1 MLLREIIFEKLLETP
16 AGTKFDIRNTLFFNI
31 LCANP
36 LLARFYADF
45 FRRHGANPSI
55 IKDLETRSA
64 DFSSSDQ
71 STTNRTPEPVKGS
84 TTMAV
89 NPNTR
94 VCTHIKVNGIRCGS
108 PALRQEVFCY
118 FHQRM
123 IRGVRTPPKSRLHP
137 IANFE
142 DTQAIQ
148 ASLMEVVNA
157 LVRNHIDVLR
167 ARLIL
172 RALSIA
178 ARNASKTHFNCW
190 QSDMV
195 KEVPEYPVAPP
206 AATPFAVATAQAAA
220 LATINTPREEQLE
233 AERPSS
239 IPQSAS
245 ENIRR
250 KPPASVKSLP
260 RSAPQGAAAVDDS
273 KVWRKFLARSVLA
286 PARKGSFDCTRRRLR
301 RRLASLRMT
310 EL

>member
-1 MLLREIIFEKLLETP
+1 MLLRQIIFEKLLATP

-36 LLARFYADF
+36 LLAKFYADL
-45 FRRHGANPSI
+45 FRRHGANPSL

-64 DFSSSDQ
+64 NFFSPDQ
-71 STTNRTPEPVKGS
+71 STNNPTPKPSKGS
-84 TTMAV
+84 NSMAV

-142 DTQAIQ
+142 DEQAIQ

-157 LVRNHIDVLR
+157 IVRNHIDVPR

-172 RALSIA
+172 RALHIA
-178 ARNASKTHFNCW
+178 VKNAGKVHFHCW
-190 QSDMV
+190 ESDMV
-195 KEVPEYPVAPP
+195 NEVPEYPAAPP
-206 AATPFAVATAQAAA
+206 AAGPFTVVAAQSKA
-220 LATINTPREEQLE
+220 LNLINTHDPNEESE
-233 AERPSS
+233 AQRLSR
-239 IPQSAS
+239 ALHL
-245 ENIRR
+245 
-250 KPPASVKSLP
+250 ASVDVTARRPPVSKTRAKP
-260 RSAPQGAAAVDDS
+260 APQAVPQRD
-273 KVWRKFLARSVLA
+273 
-286 PARKGSFDCTRRRLR
+286 
-301 RRLASLRMT
+301 
-310 EL
+310 ELSRPQPYQ

>member
-1 MLLREIIFEKLLETP
+1 MLLRQILLDKLLATP
-16 AGTKFDIRNTLFFNI
+16 AGTKFDIHNTLFFNI
-31 LCANP
+31 LRANP
-36 LLARFYADF
+36 SLARFYADL

-64 DFSSSDQ
+64 NFFSRSIHQ
-71 STTNRTPEPVKGS
+71 EPNTRTIERLKP
-84 TTMAV
+84 MAV

-195 KEVPEYPVAPP
+195 KEVPEYPAAPP
-206 AATPFAVATAQAAA
+206 AATPFAIATAQAAT
-220 LATINTPREEQLE
+220 LATINTPKEEQLE
-233 AERPSS
+233 AERLSS
-239 IPQSAS
+239 TLQPAP

-250 KPPASVKSLP
+250 KPPASVKRLP
-260 RSAPQGAAAVDDS
+260 RS
-273 KVWRKFLARSVLA
+273 RFARSN
-286 PARKGSFDCTRRRLR
+286 RSG
-301 RRLASLRMT
+301 
-310 EL
+310 